1 VTPFPEGVFHSQSE
15 KFDFQLSEAII
26 NERGL
31 AEIFS
36 AKRIEKIELKSES
49 VQWEETRNICIE
61 YARDGKPT
69 GISVTEADYWVHELK
84 RDGQTLVYLMFPIER
99 LKELCRDAKARGW
112 FRHGAGDGGRQSVIL
127 LRLWDILR

>member
-1 VTPFPEGVFHSQSE
+1 MTFPDGVFHSTSE
-15 KFDFQLSEAII
+15 KFDFQLSQAKI

-31 AEIFS
+31 AEIF
-36 AKRIEKIELKSES
+36 AYRTIEKVELKSES

-69 GISVTEADYWVHELK
+69 GIATTQADYWVHELK
-84 RDGQTLVYLMFPIER
+84 RDGKTLVYLMFPIDR

-112 FRHGAGDGGRQSVIL
+112 FRHNAGDGGRQSVIL

>member
-1 VTPFPEGVFHSQSE
+1 MTFPDGVFHSTSE
-15 KFDFQLSEAII
+15 KFDFQLSQAKI

-31 AEIFS
+31 AEIF
-36 AKRIEKIELKSES
+36 AYRTIEKIELKSES

-69 GISVTEADYWVHELK
+69 GIATTTADYWVHELK
-84 RDGQTLVYLMFPIER
+84 RDGKTLVYLMFPIDR

-112 FRHGAGDGGRQSVIL
+112 FRHNAGDNGRQSVIL